1 MKKSQPDAMKRYA
14 KSYSELS
21 APIFAARFCALTV
34 FLRQVAGKSQLQ
46 VARELGVELTEY
58 QTYEES
64 KHLPFRLLARFCKV
78 VGVDADEMFRAVMMR
93 PGVGNQPTV
102 AAVIASG
109 AMRKRRRV
117 SDRV

>member
-1 MKKSQPDAMKRYA
+1 MKKSHPDAMKRYA
-14 KSYSELS
+14 QSYSELS
-21 APIFAARFCALTV
+21 APMFAARFCALTV
-34 FLRQVAGKSQLQ
+34 FLREVASKSQLQ

-64 KHLPFRLLARFCKV
+64 KHLPFHLLGRFCKV
-78 VGVDADEMFRAVMMR
+78 VSVDADEMFRAVMMR

-117 SDRV
+117 ADRV